1 MGTHFGTTLLRY
13 VQYSIFQQN
22 VPLDNKKSTPRVMAE
37 RERGDKDVL
46 A

>member
-22 VPLDNKKSTPRVMAE
+22 VKKSTPRVMA